1 MCIVSYIAYS
11 LILIYIRVIIWWI
24 IEWKKSIPYYQW
36 SIYNQYDDT
45 LQIYVESV
53 RFETLLVKNLRFSLE
68 LLF

>member
-11 LILIYIRVIIWWI
+11 LILIYIRVIIPWI
-24 IEWKKSIPYYQW
+24 IEWKKSIRYYQW